1 MSLWSNF
8 IQWFL
13 PPPGS
18 APSSLTQV
26 MKENPKPKPAAKP
39 KKTGIEIHKEEKAA
53 AKKPKPAPKP
63 RAKKKAAPPKETEEN
78 LNKMT
83 KANIQALA
91 KKNLKLDLDS
101 KLTKKVMI
109 ENFISA
115 QKG

>member
-18 APSSLTQV
+18 APSTLTQV
-26 MKENPKPKPAAKP
+26 MKENPKPEPAAKP
-39 KKTGIEIHKEEKAA
+39 KVA
-53 AKKPKPAPKP
+53 AKPKAKAKP
-63 RAKKKAAPPKETEEN
+63 RAKKPAFPKETEDS

-91 KKNLKLDLDS
+91 KKNLKIDLDS
-101 KLTKKVMI
+101 KITKKAMI
-109 ENFISA
+109 ENFLSA
-115 QKG
+115 QK

>member
-18 APSSLTQV
+18 APSTLTQV
-26 MKENPKPKPAAKP
+26 MKENPKPEPAAKP
-39 KKTGIEIHKEEKAA
+39 KAA
-53 AKKPKPAPKP
+53 AKPKSAAKPKAKTKP
-63 RAKKKAAPPKETEEN
+63 RAKKPAFPKETEDS

-91 KKNLKLDLDS
+91 KKNLKIDLDS
-101 KLTKKVMI
+101 KITKKAMI

-115 QKG
+115 QK

>member
-18 APSSLTQV
+18 APSTLTQV
-26 MKENPKPKPAAKP
+26 MKENPKPEPAAKP
-39 KKTGIEIHKEEKAA
+39 KVA
-53 AKKPKPAPKP
+53 AKPKAKAKP
-63 RAKKKAAPPKETEEN
+63 RAKKPTFPKETEDS

-91 KKNLKLDLDS
+91 KKNLKIDLDS
-101 KLTKKVMI
+101 KITKKAMI
-109 ENFISA
+109 ENFLSA
-115 QKG
+115 QK